1 LSDVR
6 SRESRTRLFLL
17 FLILVLVVVNSQSL
31 QVSHRARDL
40 VTGSFRE
47 AARSRAELVA
57 RELGGA
63 SPGPTWL
70 AERATLFSRLEREVG
85 LRSACV
91 FDLNGRL
98 LEGGASCVAASRTSQ
113 LDRRLRVQLA
123 ESGWAMTDIEPGYDP
138 ERAAAFGYRP
148 LTRADGEVASILRIE
163 VPARAVAEFNRS
175 QRTTLVYQVSAM
187 SLLLLAVLLFF
198 NSLLAPHRR
207 LVAEARSVAGE
218 LATRERAGGEEGQF
232 LLATFQEVV
241 ARLKEK
247 EKELAALHQREKAR
261 ADETEALAS
270 DIIRSMTTGLVSLD
284 QTGLVKVVNP
294 AAEKIFLQPAAELA
308 GRPFAEA
315 FPGSESLTAWVEAAI
330 GRGEF
335 ALRRRVEYRRSGG
348 ESIHLGVSV
357 IPLRTGEGS
366 VRGALCLFADLS
378 EVIELRERLFLKEN
392 LARLGEVAA
401 GIAHEFRNSLA
412 TILGNAKLLKR
423 TGLPAEASSLVEAL
437 VEEAGSLNRV
447 VTELLDFARPE
458 KLRLERF
465 DLART
470 ASDLVRDLEPLAAEA
485 GVQLQVEAEPCPV
498 EADEMLIR
506 KALSNLVRNAIDAAG
521 GERAGRAG
529 LVRLAVAE
537 NGALAQVRILDNGP
551 GIPPENLPRIFT
563 PFFTTKPEGSG
574 LGLALVQKVAVSHNG
589 RVEAQTRPEGGAC
602 FIFSIPQSPKAARP
616 SSGTDEWV

>member
-1 LSDVR
+1 MTDVR
-6 SRESRTRLFLL
+6 SRESRIRFFLF

-31 QVSHRARDL
+31 LVSHRARDL
-40 VTGSFRE
+40 LTASFRDE
-47 AARSRAELVA
+47 ARAKAELVA
-57 RELGGA
+57 RQLDEPARGERTSL
-63 SPGPTWL
+63 L
-70 AERATLFSRLEREVG
+70 ARLEKEAGVA
-85 LRSACV
+85 SACV

-98 LEGGASCVAASRTSQ
+98 LDGGANCVTRGGTGQ
-113 LDRRLRVQLA
+113 LDRRLRLQLA
-123 ESGWAMTDIEPGYDP
+123 ESGWAMTDVEPAYDP
-138 ERAAAFGYRP
+138 ERARAFGY
-148 LTRADGEVASILRIE
+148 LAL
-163 VPARAVAEFNRS
+163 ARAEGGVTSLLRVELTARALGEFNRS

-198 NSLLAPHRR
+198 NRLLAPHRR

-218 LATRERAGGEEGQF
+218 LATRASAGGEEGQF

-241 ARLKEK
+241 SRLKEK

-284 QTGLVKVVNP
+284 ETGGVKVANP
-294 AAEKIFLQPAAELA
+294 AAEKIFLLPAAELA
-308 GRPFAEA
+308 GKPFVEA
-315 FPGSESLTAWVEAAI
+315 FPGSQDLIAWVEAAI

-335 ALRRRVEYRRSGG
+335 ALRRRVEYRRSPGG
-348 ESIHLGVSV
+348 SIHLGVSV
-357 IPLRTGEGS
+357 IPLRTGEGP
-366 VRGALCLFADLS
+366 VRGALCLFADLT

-423 TGLPAEASSLVEAL
+423 AGLPVEASSLVDAL
-437 VEEAGSLNRV
+437 VEEGASLSRV
-447 VTELLDFARPE
+447 VTEFLDFARPE
-458 KLRLERF
+458 KIRFDRF

-470 ASDLVRDLEPLAAEA
+470 ASDLARDLEPLAAEA
-485 GVQLQVEAEPCPV
+485 GVRLQVEAEPCEV

-506 KALSNLVRNAIDAAG
+506 KALSNLVLNAIDAARNEWG
-521 GERAGRAG
+521 GGAAM
-529 LVRLAVAE
+529 VRLAVAQ
-537 NGALAQVRILDNGP
+537 NGASAQVRVIDNGP

-589 RVEAQTRPEGGAC
+589 RVEAETRPEGGAC
-602 FIFSIPQSPKAARP
+602 FTLSFPLRPAPARAQLM
-616 SSGTDEWV
+616 TDEWV